1 MRKHHTNPTKQ
12 EYLDKDFN
20 YKNLTKNQIASILSE
35 CNCTVPNIPTTKKN
49 EFFKI
54 YKTEIFDRI
63 EELKSKYLNV
73 KPDGR
78 DIERVDKVRGDSVK
92 EDRDRRDSIKEDRDR
107 RDSIRNIA
115 NTRDTRDSRNIANT
129 RDITNTRDTKDTR
142 DIQNINTRDLYK
154 SGNESVFTEDNPF
167 QSETD
172 VSKTPNRSKLG
183 NNFVRLSVNKEKR
196 HKKRE
201 ENEESEESMSSSSK
215 DYDSNSSRDIYKE
228 SKDYSSSPLVKK
240 RGRRVKNVS
249 PLSNKSGDKR
259 VSLSKSPL
267 KYKRESL
274 GRLGDRGVISKEYD
288 YKGVSDRYVDNPLT
302 S

>member
-12 EYLDKDFN
+12 EYLNKDFN

-92 EDRDRRDSIKEDRDR
+92 EDRDRRDSIKEDRYR

-115 NTRDTRDSRNIANT
+115 NTRDTGDSRNIANT
-129 RDITNTRDTKDTR
+129 RDTGDSRNITNTRDIGDTGDTKDTR
-142 DIQNINTRDLYK
+142 DIQNTNTRDLYK

-183 NNFVRLSVNKEKR
+183 NNFVRLSVNKKKR

-215 DYDSNSSRDIYKE
+215 DYDSNSSRDSYKE

-274 GRLGDRGVISKEYD
+274 GRLG
-288 YKGVSDRYVDNPLT
+288 
-302 S
+302 